1 MKFKK
6 FFSYLII
13 ASVFL
18 YVSICAYM
26 YVMQRDFLYQPNVIR
41 PLLID
46 KLNTKVQE
54 IEIASTDNINLKSW
68 FYKNNQNKFTILFL
82 HGNNGNLKTR
92 IYKLNEFKDLN
103 LNYLIISWR
112 GFNGNNGKP
121 TEQGLYDDARNAVKW
136 LEKNN
141 IPKSKIIL
149 YGESLGTGVAA
160 ELAQNEKF
168 AAIILESPYTSIGDV
183 AKIRYPYLPVDILL
197 KDKFLTIKKIKNISI
212 PVFVIHG
219 MLDGKIPTYMGK
231 KIFDE
236 FKSKKY
242 AYFPENDRHMIR
254 YDSQFISELKKF
266 IKSLN

>member
-6 FFSYLII
+6 
-13 ASVFL
+13 VFL
-18 YVSICAYM
+18 YLISALVFFYFLICTYI
-26 YVMQRDFLYQPNVIR
+26 YIVQRNILYRPEVIR
-41 PLLID
+41 PPLVE

-54 IEIASTDNINLKSW
+54 IQILSTDNISLKSW
-68 FYKNNQNKFTILFL
+68 FYKNNQNKYTVLFL
-82 HGNNGNLKTR
+82 HGNNGNLETR
-92 IYKLNEFKDLN
+92 IYKINEFKNLN

-112 GFNGNNGKP
+112 GFNGNSGKP

-141 IPKSKIIL
+141 IPKNRIIL

-168 AAIILESPYTSIGDV
+168 AAVVLESPYTSIVEV
-183 AKIRYPYLPVDILL
+183 AKIRYPYLPVDLLL
-197 KDKFLTIKKIKNISI
+197 KDKFLTIEKMKNISA

-219 MLDGKIPTYMGK
+219 ILDGMIPVYMGK
-231 KIFDE
+231 KVLDE
-236 FKSKKY
+236 VKSKKY
-242 AYFPENDRHMIR
+242 GYFPELNRHMIR

>member
-6 FFSYLII
+6 FFLYLLI

-18 YVSICAYM
+18 YVSICGYM
-26 YVMQRDFLYQPNVIR
+26 YVIQRDILYQPNVIR
-41 PLLID
+41 PLLVD
-46 KLNTKVQE
+46 KLNVKVQE
-54 IEIASTDNINLKSW
+54 TEIASTDNINLKSW

-121 TEQGLYDDARNAVKW
+121 TEQGLYDDARSAIKW
-136 LEKNN
+136 LEKKN
-141 IPKSKIIL
+141 ISKNRIIL
-149 YGESLGTGVAA
+149 YGESLGTGVAV

-168 AAIILESPYTSIGDV
+168 AAVILESPYTSVGDV
-183 AKIRYPYLPVDILL
+183 AKIRYSYLPVNILL
-197 KDKFLTIKKIKNISI
+197 KDKFLTLEKIKNISI

-219 MLDGKIPTYMGK
+219 MLDGRIPLYMGK

-236 FKSKKY
+236 LKSKKY
-242 AYFPENDRHMIR
+242 GYFPENDRHMIR
-254 YDSQFISELKKF
+254 YDTQFISELKKF